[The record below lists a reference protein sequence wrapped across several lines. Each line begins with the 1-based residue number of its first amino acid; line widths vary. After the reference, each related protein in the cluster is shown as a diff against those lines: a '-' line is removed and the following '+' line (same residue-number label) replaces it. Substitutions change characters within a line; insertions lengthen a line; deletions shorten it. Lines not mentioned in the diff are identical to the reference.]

1 MTLVTHPGL
10 TISDEQRLHLA
21 KAKCPGLSLTDTEPT
36 SFDPA
41 RLRRDR
47 LARVRKMMND
57 KGYSGCVLLD
67 PFNQRYATGTR
78 NMFGY
83 FLRNSTRYFFIPA
96 NGPVVLFDYPGS
108 GHVSEVVETVTES
121 RTSKLVWS
129 SITGKDAESAG
140 AFADEI
146 ADLIQMYGT
155 GNRRVGIDRC
165 SYSMASALIKRGC
178 QPIEFQEDM
187 IRVRAIKTDDEIT
200 CLKLSMISTEE
211 GVHNLRSAIRPGIT
225 EQALF
230 ARLYSTIIETGG
242 DFIETRLL
250 SSGHR
255 TNPWFN
261 EASDKKVRAGDL
273 IALDTDT
280 IGCFGYYS
288 DFSRTFHCG
297 PGRPSGA
304 QKSLY
309 QMSYDQIQHN
319 ISIIKPGL
327 SFREIAERAWEIPEK
342 YRTLRYTSV
351 MHGCGMHG
359 EAPFITHLDSFD
371 KYGAEGVLAPNMVL
385 CIESY
390 IGEVDGQDGVKLEEE
405 VVVTTT
411 GVELISR
418 FPFEEEL
425 LGRHL

>member
-273 IALDTDT
+273 IALDTDV
-280 IGCFGYYS
+280 IGCFGYFS

-297 PGRPSGA
+297 PGRPTA
-304 QKSLY
+304 YQKMVY
-309 QMSYDQIQHN
+309 QLASEQIQHN
-319 ISIIKPGL
+319 IGIIKPGL
-327 SFREIAERAWEIPEK
+327 TYREVSERAWKIPTQFSE
-342 YRTLRYTSV
+342 RRYTSV
-351 MHGCGMHG
+351 LHGVGMHG
-359 EAPFITHLDSFD
+359 EIPYIAHLQDFSTFGGD
-371 KYGAEGVLAPNMVL
+371 GVLEPGMVVSV
-385 CIESY
+385 ESY
-390 IGEVDGQDGVKLEEE
+390 IGEVGGAEGVKLEEE
-405 VVVTTT
+405 L
-411 GVELISR
+411 LITAT
-418 FPFEEEL
+418 
-425 LGRHL
+425 

>member
-1 MTLVTHPGL
+1 MAFPTL
-10 TISDEQRLHLA
+10 IIDEERRAHLA
-21 KAKCPGLSLTDTEPT
+21 RAKLPGMSLADTEPT
-36 SFDPA
+36 TFDPV
-41 RLRRDR
+41 RLRRER
-47 LARVRKMMND
+47 LARVRKMMSDN
-57 KGYSGCVLLD
+57 GYAGCVLLD

-83 FLRNSTRYFFIPA
+83 FLRNSTRYFFIA
-96 NGPVVLFDYPGS
+96 ADGPVVLFDYPGS
-108 GHVSEVVETVTES
+108 AHCSEVVETVNES
-121 RTSKLVWS
+121 RTSKLVWA
-129 SITGKDAESAG
+129 SITGKDSESAG
-140 AFADEI
+140 VFADEI
-146 ADLIQMYGT
+146 AELVRSYGG
-155 GNRRVGIDRC
+155 GNKRVGIDRC
-165 SYSMASALIKRGC
+165 GHSMATALIKRGC
-178 QPIEFQEDM
+178 DPIDFQEDM
-187 IRVRAIKTDDEIT
+187 IRVRAIKTEDEIS

-211 GVHNLRSAIRPGIT
+211 GVHNLRAAIRPGIT

-230 ARLYSTIIETGG
+230 AKLYSTIIETGG

-297 PGRPSGA
+297 PGKPTGA
-304 QKSLY
+304 QKSRY

-342 YRTLRYTSV
+342 YQTLRYTSV

-359 EAPFITHLDSFD
+359 EAPFITHLDRFD
-371 KYGAEGVLAPNMVL
+371 KYGSEGILTPNMVL

-405 VVVTTT
+405 VVVTPT

-418 FPFEEEL
+418 YPFEEEL
-425 LGRHL
+425 LGRHF

>member
-1 MTLVTHPGL
+1 MTLPAH
-10 TISDEQRLHLA
+10 TISDERRVHLA
-21 KAKCPGLSLTDTEPT
+21 KAKCPGLSLTDTEPL

-41 RLRRDR
+41 RLRRER
-47 LARVRKMMND
+47 LARVRKMMSD
-57 KGYSGCVLLD
+57 KGYCGCVLLD

-83 FLRNSTRYFFIPA
+83 FLRNSTRYFFIAA

-108 GHVSEVVETVTES
+108 AHVSEVVETVTES
-121 RTSKLVWS
+121 RTSKLVWA
-129 SITGKDAESAG
+129 SITGRDSESAG

-146 ADLIQMYGT
+146 ADLIRMYGA
-155 GNRRVGIDRC
+155 GNKRVGIDRC
-165 SYSMASALIKRGC
+165 SYSVAAALIKRGC
-178 QPIEFQEDM
+178 EPIDFQEDM

-297 PGRPSGA
+297 PGKPSGA

-309 QMSYDQIQHN
+309 QMAHDQVRHN

-327 SFREIAERAWEIPEK
+327 SFREVAERAWKIPEK
-342 YRTLRYTSV
+342 YRARRYTSV

-359 EAPFITHLDSFD
+359 EAPFITHFDSFD
-371 KYGAEGVLAPNMVL
+371 KYGAEGVVAPNMVL

-390 IGEVDGQDGVKLEEE
+390 IGEVDGHEGVKLEEE
-405 VVVTTT
+405 VVVTAK

-425 LGRHL
+425 LGRQL

>member
-1 MTLVTHPGL
+1 MMTFPTL
-10 TISDEQRLHLA
+10 IIDEARRAHLA
-21 KAKCPGLSLTDTEPT
+21 KAKLPGMSLADTEPT
-36 SFDPA
+36 TFDPV
-41 RLRRDR
+41 RLRRER
-47 LARVRKMMND
+47 LARVRKMMSDN
-57 KGYSGCVLLD
+57 GYAGCVLLG

-83 FLRNSTRYFFIPA
+83 FLRNSTRYFFIAA

-108 GHVSEVVETVTES
+108 AHCSEVVETVTES
-121 RTSKLVWS
+121 RTSKLVWA
-129 SITGKDAESAG
+129 SITGKDSESAG
-140 AFADEI
+140 VFADEI
-146 ADLIQMYGT
+146 AELVRSYGG
-155 GNRRVGIDRC
+155 GNKRVGIDRC
-165 SYSMASALIKRGC
+165 GHSVATALIKRGC
-178 QPIEFQEDM
+178 DPIDFQEDM
-187 IRVRAIKTDDEIT
+187 IRVRAIKTDDEIS

-211 GVHNLRSAIRPGIT
+211 GVHNLRAAIRPGIT

-297 PGRPSGA
+297 PGKPSGT

-359 EAPFITHLDSFD
+359 EAPFITHLDRFD
-371 KYGAEGVLAPNMVL
+371 KYGSEGALSPNMVL

-405 VVVTTT
+405 VVVTPT

-418 FPFEEEL
+418 YPFEEDL
-425 LGRHL
+425 LGRHF

>member
-1 MTLVTHPGL
+1 MTFPTL
-10 TISDEQRLHLA
+10 IIDEERRAHLA
-21 KAKCPGLSLTDTEPT
+21 KAKFPGMSLADTEPT
-36 SFDPA
+36 SFDPV
-41 RLRRDR
+41 RLRRER
-47 LARVRKMMND
+47 LARVRKMMSDN
-57 KGYSGCVLLD
+57 GYAGCVLLD

-83 FLRNSTRYFFIPA
+83 FLRNSTRYFFIAA

-108 GHVSEVVETVTES
+108 AHCSEVVETVAES
-121 RTSKLVWS
+121 RTSKLVWA

-140 AFADEI
+140 VFADEI
-146 ADLIQMYGT
+146 ADLVRMYGV
-155 GNRRVGIDRC
+155 GNKRVGIDRC
-165 SYSMASALIKRGC
+165 SHSMATALIKRGFD
-178 QPIEFQEDM
+178 PIDFQEDM
-187 IRVRAIKTDDEIT
+187 IRVRAIKTDDEIS

-211 GVHNLRSAIRPGIT
+211 GVHNLRAAIRPGIT

-230 ARLYSTIIETGG
+230 AKLYSTVIETGG

-297 PGRPSGA
+297 PGKPSGA

-309 QMSYDQIQHN
+309 QMSYDQVQHN
-319 ISIIKPGL
+319 MSIIKPGL

-371 KYGAEGVLAPNMVL
+371 KYGSAGVVTPNMVL

-405 VVVTTT
+405 VVVTPT

-418 FPFEEEL
+418 YPFEEDL
-425 LGRHL
+425 LGRHF